1 MEEVRYSDQH
11 EWIMVEGDIGT
22 VGISNFAQEQLGD
35 VVFVEL
41 PAIGKIIGQNEEVAV
56 VESVKAA
63 SELYSPVSGEV
74 VEVNEALGD
83 QPSMVNEAAEGEGW
97 FFKLKLSDLE
107 ELESLMDKHSYE
119 TFTNLDD

>member
-1 MEEVRYSDQH
+1 M
-11 EWIMVEGDIGT
+11 
-22 VGISNFAQEQLGD
+22 
-35 VVFVEL
+35 FVEL
-41 PAIGKIIGQNEEVAV
+41 PEIGKIIGQNEEVAV

-74 VEVNEALGD
+74 VEVNEALVD

-107 ELESLMDKHSYE
+107 ELESLMDKNSYE
-119 TFTNLDD
+119 TFTNLDE